1 MTGAFKWIATWI
13 IFIALLAVFA
23 QTTWGKGITY
33 WALWL
38 LVVLLLVTH
47 ADELTSIIDLNALN
61 LNG

>member
-1 MTGAFKWIATWI
+1 MTGAFKWLATWI
-13 IFIALLAVFA
+13 VFIALLSILAR
-23 QTTWGKGITY
+23 TSWGKGIVY

-38 LVVLLLVTH
+38 LVLLLLVTH